1 MKKTAVEWFSKKLK
15 LLLLEKDIG
24 LDIMSFMKKYDELFK
39 QAKAMEKEQ
48 IIDAYLKDRK
58 RRDFLNALK
67 LMDKAEE
74 YYNKT
79 YKTNKQII

>member
-1 MKKTAVEWFSKKLK
+1 MKQTGVEWLVNCIESMEWGEITTRK
-15 LLLLEKDIG
+15 
-24 LDIMSFMKKYDELFK
+24 ELYAK
-39 QAKAMEKEQ
+39 AKAMEKEQ

-67 LMDKAEE
+67 LMDKAQE

>member
-1 MKKTAVEWFSKKLK
+1 
-15 LLLLEKDIG
+15 
-24 LDIMSFMKKYDELFK
+24 
-39 QAKAMEKEQ
+39 MEKEQ

-79 YKTNKQII
+79 YKNNK